1 MQTRS
6 HTKKGTKLPT
16 PNLSLSSTNTTALA
30 EREAAIEFQDSP
42 TKKIQRKTSP
52 ILQMAAEIFA
62 QQSDEEDV
70 EPGETPKEKE
80 GNKGL
85 ESDLNEEI
93 IDGDVAIQP
102 MNESDIEEDFMEEE
116 TSQHSGDSKDSEE
129 DSREQFKNYLK
140 DSVQEVV
147 NQQNSILLDEV
158 QKIGSSFKDIQR
170 AYNMMNKEFKELKT
184 QRILTPNMQTPWIPI
199 TQKVQSS
206 WTTTKVST
214 KNMLTPLQREKVKE

>member
-1 MQTRS
+1 
-6 HTKKGTKLPT
+6 
-16 PNLSLSSTNTTALA
+16 
-30 EREAAIEFQDSP
+30 
-42 TKKIQRKTSP
+42 
-52 ILQMAAEIFA
+52 MAAEIFV

-70 EPGETPKEKE
+70 EPGETLKEKE

-184 QRILTPNMQTPWIPI
+184 QRISTPNMQTPWTPI
-199 TQKVQSS
+199 TQKDQSP